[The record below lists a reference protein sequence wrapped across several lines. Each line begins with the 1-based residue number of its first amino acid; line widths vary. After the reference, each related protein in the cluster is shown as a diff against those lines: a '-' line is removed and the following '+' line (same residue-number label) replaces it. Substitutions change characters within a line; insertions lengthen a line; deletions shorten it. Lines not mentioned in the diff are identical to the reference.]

1 MKRSALVLVGL
12 AMLLFPRPASAGW
25 IWAWFEDLSGPRF
38 RGSPWNLRLICIEDS
53 KPTSR
58 LGAAEV
64 FASLDL
70 TQDLVL
76 AYIPNEASKQP
87 AAAGQR
93 PFSERIAELKAALP
107 SLAER
112 AVVILR
118 LGSREGAERANELA
132 DELYKFT
139 PPLPGRQPPPATRPQ
154 GKYADESAA
163 CQDSRVRAATAD
175 PIEAIDRSLFRTIR
189 AVCDWRIYF
198 KREGITAGGSVLL
211 SLCAAP
217 GGGPRRVSIDL
228 NFRSMSDADETRDKT
243 LSFSSLSPAVTFHLL
258 DPAIHKKWDFVDV
271 GLAVGFF
278 WVRPSDESLQAFSGV
293 MVEPIR
299 FDFHAPPMVD
309 ESSLWPLGIPYF
321 QYGLV
326 WFPTGFAP
334 KSFAA
339 EGPFSGKYPPEVIR
353 AWSLY
358 FNLTPVVR
366 RVLPN
371 VFGGV
376 KR

>member
-25 IWAWFEDLSGPRF
+25 IWAWFEELSGPRF

-58 LGAAEV
+58 NGAAVV

-70 TQDLVL
+70 THDLL
-76 AYIPNEASKQP
+76 ADRTALSRTAQ
-87 AAAGQR
+87 GDQ
-93 PFSERIAELKAALP
+93 RIAVPPVADDRFDRLQAALP
-107 SLAER
+107 GLVEQAFAILKLGARDGAEKAKELAEGLHR
-112 AVVILR
+112 FAAPR
-118 LGSREGAERANELA
+118 Q
-132 DELYKFT
+132 T
-139 PPLPGRQPPPATRPQ
+139 PLPERRRHEDETDECRDIRTRAPET
-154 GKYADESAA
+154 G
-163 CQDSRVRAATAD
+163 
-175 PIEAIDRSLFRTIR
+175 AIDKALNQSIL
-189 AVCDWRIYF
+189 AVCDWRIYLR
-198 KREGITAGGSVLL
+198 REAITASGSVLL

-228 NFRSMSDADETRDKT
+228 NFRSMSDADESRDKT

-258 DPAIHKKWDFVDV
+258 DPAIHKRWDVVDV

-278 WVRPSDESLQAFSGV
+278 WVRSTDESLQPFSGV

-339 EGPFSGKYPPEVIR
+339 EGPFSGKYPPEVIK

-366 RVLPN
+366 RVLPD